1 MEKLQENDVDRII
14 NLVSVSDILK
24 ADILFGYLIERLLKT
39 NEGRLIDFFFAKSRS
54 PFIYVTGNK
63 DIY

>member
-39 NEGRLIDFFFAKSRS
+39 NEGRLIDFFFC
-54 PFIYVTGNK
+54 
-63 DIY
+63 